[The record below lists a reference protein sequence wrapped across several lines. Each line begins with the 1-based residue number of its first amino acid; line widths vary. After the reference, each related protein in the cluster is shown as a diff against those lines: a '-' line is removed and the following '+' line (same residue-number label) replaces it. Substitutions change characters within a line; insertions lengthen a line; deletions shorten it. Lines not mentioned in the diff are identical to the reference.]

1 MWRLIGI
8 VIVLLIYLIF
18 ILLNQDTRS
27 VVSLGFL
34 RFESVHTYV
43 ITFFA
48 FAAGIIISGI
58 FSIVAYFKRRKKA
71 KSAEMAAI
79 TGATAIVEDD
89 TPIIVAA
96 KNADSGKDE

>member
-18 ILLNQDTRS
+18 ILLNQDTKG

-34 RFESVHTYV
+34 RFENVHTYI

-48 FAAGIIISGI
+48 FAAGIITSEIFFIIGRFKKRKKVKAADAAAAAGMASSPETAPISG
-58 FSIVAYFKRRKKA
+58 K
-71 KSAEMAAI
+71 E
-79 TGATAIVEDD
+79 E
-89 TPIIVAA
+89 
-96 KNADSGKDE
+96 